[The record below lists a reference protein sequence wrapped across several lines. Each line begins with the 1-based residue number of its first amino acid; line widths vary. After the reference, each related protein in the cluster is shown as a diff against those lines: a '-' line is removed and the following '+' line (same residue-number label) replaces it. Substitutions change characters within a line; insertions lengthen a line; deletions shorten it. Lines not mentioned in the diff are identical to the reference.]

1 MSFVSPEF
9 ALLFLVFLPIYWS
22 LAENPRAQRTL
33 LIASAYGLYATWV
46 PVFALILAA
55 YSTVIWGLGRWMQ
68 RLGSGRLPWVLGL
81 WLAGSFLV
89 FLKYYEFARETFQAL
104 LQLTGFV
111 SLLPVA
117 DWVAPVGVSFFTF
130 QAVSYLRR

>member
-1 MSFVSPEF
+1 M
-9 ALLFLVFLPIYWS
+9 
-22 LAENPRAQRTL
+22 
-33 LIASAYGLYATWV
+33 
-46 PVFALILAA
+46 
-55 YSTVIWGLGRWMQ
+55 
-68 RLGSGRLPWVLGL
+68 PWVLGL

-89 FLKYYEFARETFQAL
+89 FLKYYEFARETFQTL

-130 QAVSYLRR
+130 SGPLIVPDPSTSPTDIAQPDDV